1 MRTTTNRIIMCLATA
16 GILSSAVASRLN
28 AKQASDLVQAGVV
41 LSPPSAMPWKP
52 GSTPGVEQAL
62 LWGDRDH
69 GSNGTI
75 ARYPAGFEI
84 RPHYH
89 THDMRGLIVSG
100 TWLLGIVG
108 GTTGALPA
116 GSYFFLPGKTA
127 HTDRCEGPTPC
138 VMFLAQD
145 ESRDTVFPEPS
156 GR

>member
-1 MRTTTNRIIMCLATA
+1 MRTRTNCIVCLAA
-16 GILSSAVASRLN
+16 VGILSSAVVSRLDAN
-28 AKQASDLVQAGVV
+28 QATALPHPGVV
-41 LSPPSAMPWKP
+41 LSPPSSMPWKP

-69 GSNGTI
+69 GANGTM

-100 TWLLGIVG
+100 TWVLGVIG
-108 GTTGALPA
+108 GTTGTLPM
-116 GSYFFLPGKTA
+116 GSYFLLPGKTA
-127 HTDRCEGPTPC
+127 HTDLCEGPTPC
-138 VMFLAQD
+138 VMFIAQD
-145 ESRDTVFPEPS
+145 ESRDTVFLEPS

>member
-1 MRTTTNRIIMCLATA
+1 MGTRTHCIVVCLAA
-16 GILSSAVASRLN
+16 VGILWSAVVPTVN
-28 AKQASDLVQAGVV
+28 AKQTSAQSHTGVV

-69 GSNGTI
+69 GANGTI

-100 TWLLGIVG
+100 TWVLGVVG
-108 GTTGALPA
+108 GTTGTLPA
-116 GSYFFLPGKTA
+116 GSYFFLPGMTA
-127 HTDRCEGPTPC
+127 HTDRCEGPTTC

-145 ESRDTVFPEPS
+145 ESRDTVFLEPS

>member
-1 MRTTTNRIIMCLATA
+1 MRTRTECVVVCVAAL
-16 GILSSAVASRLN
+16 GILSSAVVSRLDAN
-28 AKQASDLVQAGVV
+28 QTTAPPQPGVV

-62 LWGDRDH
+62 LWGDRDQ
-69 GSNGTI
+69 GANGTI

-100 TWLLGIVG
+100 TWVLGIVG
-108 GTTGALPA
+108 GTKGTLPA

-138 VMFLAQD
+138 VMFIAQD
-145 ESRDTVFPEPS
+145 ESRDTVFLEPS